1 MGDLYESFLI
11 EDLEGFINDLRKV
24 DVITTDRTKYGI
36 YNEFPAERHKAGR
49 KIKQAF
55 AKHVDRDFINSL
67 YYGHTATVKG
77 LLNLI
82 KNPDSSAEIS
92 ARFGTSL
99 DDVVTPLYDNLT
111 AIVKGHVT
119 LAASS
124 MDCVYSGPYQPET
137 PEGWPTQRKCSGFSK
152 YPGVGTERDF
162 QSYVLGPDDLVD
174 LRTARK
180 ATRIHD
186 IRGGYKSLGN
196 SEALLANWEI
206 LSVYFNVPK
215 QSDSGY
221 ARYSYFSDKNDD
233 YPDRVDGEFVTD
245 ADESMEVIYQ
255 CYLKRIPV
263 YIKDF
268 SKRQMVAVVDKL
280 GNIDEEFLIS
290 LLYHVD
296 EEKIPY
302 EFMETWIKM
311 SKLTDY
317 KEQKAAIETKNES
330 KEHDLYYEISEAL
343 LEVVEDL
350 DEKKRKK
357 KKKKKKKGGKKDA
370 CYHKV
375 KSRYRVW
382 PSAYASGA
390 LVKCRKVG
398 AANWGNKSKK
408 KNESIESDACLLQV
422 IKEELQ
428 AVLQESKLRPKPER
442 PEEPPES
449 ASDEEY
455 EEWEKKAFEPYKA
468 DMKAWRKEQTVHA
481 KAQEEAEKAKKAKE
495 DAAYQKQRKAELDAQ
510 SRTYRNVNAAIR
522 AAQDK
527 DLDKLEAAFKTLGI
541 KVDPRFIN
549 DQIEKIRKI
558 LNDPG
563 YGSFDKAT
571 SYVKSLMAN
580 QTTSE
585 SLERIIKEELQAVLD
600 EKKKKR
606 KKRKKA
612 GTESSKE
619 SSLRD
624 WFGRKGAKGKKKGWV
639 DCNAPDGKGG
649 YKSCGRSSGEGRK
662 KYPAC
667 RPTPGACKER
677 GKGKSWG
684 KKAAKKKK

>member
-1 MGDLYESFLI
+1 MDDLYESFLI

-36 YNEFPAERHKAGR
+36 YDEFPAERHKAGR

-162 QSYVLGPDDLVD
+162 QSYVLGSDDLID
-174 LRTARK
+174 LRTAKK

-221 ARYSYFSDKNDD
+221 ARYSYFSDKNND

-245 ADESMEVIYQ
+245 ADDSMEVIYQ

-290 LLYHVD
+290 LLYHVN

-343 LEVVEDL
+343 LEVIEDL

-408 KNESIESDACLLQV
+408 NESLDRLDQIIE
-422 IKEELQ
+422 EELQ
-428 AVLQESKLRPKPER
+428 AALKEAIDMNSPDMILITRRNELSNEDIFVLVGNRLMKMYRDNVS
-442 PEEPPES
+442 
-449 ASDEEY
+449 Y
-455 EEWEKKAFEPYKA
+455 EVFLM
-468 DMKAWRKEQTVHA
+468 DMKRKPGKFGSVSS
-481 KAQEEAEKAKKAKE
+481 KE
-495 DAAYQKQRKAELDAQ
+495 FAELWQNFNQNRSEYTPEFMIDGRQ
-510 SRTYRNVNAAIR
+510 IVP
-522 AAQDK
+522 K
-527 DLDKLEAAFKTLGI
+527 DTL
-541 KVDPRFIN
+541 
-549 DQIEKIRKI
+549 Q
-558 LNDPG
+558 
-563 YGSFDKAT
+563 
-571 SYVKSLMAN
+571 
-580 QTTSE
+580 
-585 SLERIIKEELQAVLD
+585 

-624 WFGRKGAKGKKKGWV
+624 WFGRKGAKGKRKGWV

-662 KYPAC
+662 KYPA
-667 RPTPGACKER
+667 
-677 GKGKSWG
+677 
-684 KKAAKKKK
+684 

>member
-1 MGDLYESFLI
+1 MDDLYESFLI

-36 YNEFPAERHKAGR
+36 YDEFPAERHKAGR

-162 QSYVLGPDDLVD
+162 QSYVLGSDDLID
-174 LRTARK
+174 LRTAKK

-221 ARYSYFSDKNDD
+221 ARYSYFSDKNND

-245 ADESMEVIYQ
+245 ADDSMEVIYQ

-290 LLYHVD
+290 LLYHVN

-343 LEVVEDL
+343 LEVIEDL

-408 KNESIESDACLLQV
+408 NESLDRLDQIIE
-422 IKEELQ
+422 EELQ
-428 AVLQESKLRPKPER
+428 AALKEAIDMNSPDMILITRRNELSNEDIFVLVGNRLMKMYRDNVS
-442 PEEPPES
+442 
-449 ASDEEY
+449 Y
-455 EEWEKKAFEPYKA
+455 EVFLM
-468 DMKAWRKEQTVHA
+468 DMKRKPGKFGSVSS
-481 KAQEEAEKAKKAKE
+481 KE
-495 DAAYQKQRKAELDAQ
+495 FAELWQNFNQNRSEYTPEFMIDGRQ
-510 SRTYRNVNAAIR
+510 IVP
-522 AAQDK
+522 K
-527 DLDKLEAAFKTLGI
+527 DTL
-541 KVDPRFIN
+541 
-549 DQIEKIRKI
+549 Q
-558 LNDPG
+558 
-563 YGSFDKAT
+563 
-571 SYVKSLMAN
+571 
-580 QTTSE
+580 
-585 SLERIIKEELQAVLD
+585 

-624 WFGRKGAKGKKKGWV
+624 WFGRKGAKGKRKGWV